1 MANYIILDSGHAK
14 TTAGKRSPDSSLLE
28 WEFNNDMQYRL
39 KARLEQ
45 LGFIVYLVNPTPE
58 KGAEVSLARRCQLA
72 NNYWAG
78 KGKPNCLFVSLHANA
93 AGNGGWTNARG
104 VEVFTAKNASAK
116 SKNAAKKIV
125 NSIFT
130 NVYAFDKGFKNRGHK
145 IYNYYVI
152 KHTTMPSCL
161 IEYEFYTHKDGVALL
176 KNRRNELCEATLKG
190 ICEHFGVAYRPNIN
204 MNITKSQ
211 VVKETIKVQPNIP
224 STQRPWK
231 NGTYKVKVEI
241 TANLLNVRAGRPG
254 DPNYNNIIGTL
265 KKGDVVEVGYCLN
278 GWFGIIY
285 NGRQAFISGDYVEI
299 L

>member
-1 MANYIILDSGHAK
+1 MRDTPK

-72 NNYWAG
+72 NNYWTG

-93 AGNGGWTNARG
+93 AGNGGWANARG
-104 VEVFTAKNASAK
+104 VEVFTAKNASVK
-116 SKNAAKKIV
+116 SQNAAKKIV

-190 ICEHFGVAYRPNIN
+190 ICEHFGVTYKTA
-204 MNITKSQ
+204 T
-211 VVKETIKVQPNIP
+211 ETIVEKEKEGTLP
-224 STQRPWK
+224 STGKPWK
-231 NGTYKVKVEI
+231 NGTYNTKMKVRS
-241 TANLLNVRAGRPG
+241 ADGLNVRAGRPG
-254 DPNYNNIIGTL
+254 SDKYNTKLGVLANNTIVT
-265 KKGDVVEVGYCLN
+265 VGYCLN
-278 GWFGIIY
+278 GWFGVIY
-285 NGRQAFISGDYVEI
+285 NGKQGFISGDYLV
-299 L
+299 LV